1 MNTNSRKQTPDHM
14 GHAAHNASQSQ
25 VEGSGLNNPQGGKMD
40 IHQQVTDQI
49 LAAMESARTSGR
61 RLWDS
66 QPSLPLNLTTGKPY
80 QGINTLILWAAGLQH
95 AYTSPY
101 WLTYKQA
108 ADKGGQV
115 RKGEHGTLCVFY
127 KPWESTETNTETGET
142 EIVKGAVLKSFRVF
156 NLDQIDN
163 IEAPA
168 TEARAPFQAIEDA
181 ERILQASPAR
191 IIEGGTQAYYV
202 PVRDM
207 IYLPARETFISPEAF
222 YSVALHEMT
231 HSTGHKSRLDRDF
244 SGRFGTEAYAFEELI
259 AELGSAFLNAD
270 LGIIGSTLQDHAD
283 YLAHWVAILKSDKK
297 AILTAAA
304 QASKAP
310 HLHQGI
316 AGQPGAGGGG
326 VGHGEPGAGG
336 ARPTHRAA
344 TG

>member
-1 MNTNSRKQTPDHM
+1 MDI
-14 GHAAHNASQSQ
+14 
-25 VEGSGLNNPQGGKMD
+25 D
-40 IHQQVTDQI
+40 IHQTITNQI
-49 LAAMESARTSGR
+49 IEAMEQARGTGR

-127 KPWESTETNTETGET
+127 KPWESTETNRETGET
-142 EIVKGAVLKSFRVF
+142 ETVKGAVLKSFRVF
-156 NLDQIDN
+156 NLNQIDG

-168 TEARAPFQAIEDA
+168 QESRALFQAIEEA
-181 ERILQASPAR
+181 ERILQASPAP
-191 IIEGGTQAYYV
+191 IHIGGTRAYYV
-202 PVRDM
+202 PSRDV
-207 IYLPARETFISPEAF
+207 IYLPPREDFVTAEAF

-231 HSTGHKSRLDRDF
+231 HSTGHASRLARDF

-259 AELGSAFLNAD
+259 AEMGSAFLNAD
-270 LGIIGSTLQDHAD
+270 LWIIGSTLQDHAD
-283 YLAHWVAILKSDKK
+283 YLAHWVKILREDKK

-304 QASKAP
+304 QASKA
-310 HLHQGI
+310 HAFIRGLLADQG
-316 AGQPGAGGGG
+316 Q
-326 VGHGEPGAGG
+326 E
-336 ARPTHRAA
+336 AA
-344 TG
+344 

>member
-1 MNTNSRKQTPDHM
+1 MNTNSRKQDARSKVKT
-14 GHAAHNASQSQ
+14 
-25 VEGSGLNNPQGGKMD
+25 EGSGLNNPQGVKID

-49 LAAMESARTSGR
+49 LAAMEQARTTGR

-80 QGINTLILWAAGLQH
+80 TGINTLILWAAGLQH

-115 RKGEHGTLCVFY
+115 RKGEHGTFCVFY

-142 EIVKGAVLKSFRVF
+142 ETVKGAVLKSFTVF

-168 TEARAPFQAIEDA
+168 IEPRAPFQAIEDA

-191 IIEGGTQAYYV
+191 IIEGGAQAFYQ
-202 PVRDM
+202 PATDT
-207 IYLPARETFISPEAF
+207 IHLPAREAFISPEAF
-222 YSVALHEMT
+222 YSVVLHEAT
-231 HSTGHKSRLDRDF
+231 HSTGHASRLARDF

-259 AELGSAFLNAD
+259 AEMGSAFLAAD

-283 YLAHWVAILKSDKK
+283 YLAHWIAILRDDKK

-304 QASKAP
+304 QASKA
-310 HLHQGI
+310 
-316 AGQPGAGGGG
+316 
-326 VGHGEPGAGG
+326 HGFIKGLLTSQEQE
-336 ARPTHRAA
+336 AA
-344 TG
+344 A